1 MSADA
6 RGPEKRGAGTRGSRE
21 AGAESAEAGGSRTAG
36 VEAAEAQGP
45 VDGVGS
51 QEPVAEAQGHRE
63 AGMAGVGS
71 QEPVAGAHGA
81 EKRTVGERGARTPGT
96 GVTAAGG
103 SQEQGAASAGS
114 GASRKPGARAAEA
127 GEIRMSGARAAEA
140 GKVREPGATTAE
152 AGEVHE
158 PGATVAADGAAGK
171 SGGVDGES
179 DNVSDPEPGNA
190 SDPESQ
196 AEVVVRDAI
205 SAPDVDGRPRR
216 ATRRFP
222 LFTRDTARP
231 EGGGRAAPRDAPAP
245 ARQWPVLAVLA
256 TVGLGLLLTAL
267 DQFRYGTLLV
277 GLALLAGGVLRWLLP
292 DVGMLAVRS
301 RFTDIATYGVLG
313 AAIVLLAMMVQPNPW
328 LVIPFL
334 KDTLHFTVSSS

>member
-1 MSADA
+1 MS
-6 RGPEKRGAGTRGSRE
+6 GAT
-21 AGAESAEAGGSRTAG
+21 
-36 VEAAEAQGP
+36 AAEA
-45 VDGVGS
+45 
-51 QEPVAEAQGHRE
+51 EEARE
-63 AGMAGVGS
+63 S
-71 QEPVAGAHGA
+71 GAA
-81 EKRTVGERGARTPGT
+81 EKP
-96 GVTAAGG
+96 
-103 SQEQGAASAGS
+103 
-114 GASRKPGARAAEA
+114 
-127 GEIRMSGARAAEA
+127 
-140 GKVREPGATTAE
+140 
-152 AGEVHE
+152 
-158 PGATVAADGAAGK
+158 D
-171 SGGVDGES
+171 GVDGES
-179 DNVSDPEPGNA
+179 DNL

-277 GLALLAGGVLRWLLP
+277 GLALLAGAVLRWLLP

-313 AAIVLLAMMVQPNPW
+313 TAIVLLAMMVQPNPW